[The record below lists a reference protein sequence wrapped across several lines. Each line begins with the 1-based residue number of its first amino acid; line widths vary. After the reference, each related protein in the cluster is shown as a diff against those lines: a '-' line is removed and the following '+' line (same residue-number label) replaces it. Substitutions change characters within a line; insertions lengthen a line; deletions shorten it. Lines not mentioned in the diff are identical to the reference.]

1 MPTRR
6 RTSKMKCRRTTR
18 KSGKLPP
25 FDARTCPNK
34 TKKGKNGMY
43 KSTDRADGVWI
54 WKKVA

>member
-6 RTSKMKCRRTTR
+6 RISKMKCRSTTR

-34 TKKGKNGMY
+34 TKKGKDGMY
-43 KSTDRADGVWI
+43 KSTDRADGVWV
-54 WKKVA
+54 WKKV